1 MMSAG
6 VCQKIFRFIKR
17 ADLESFGGEQVMH
30 RFEDG
35 KIVIYQTDLICFR
48 VTRVAH
54 AAALLF

>member
-6 VCQKIFRFIKR
+6 VCQKIFRFIEW
-17 ADLESFGGEQVMH
+17 ANLESFGHEQVLH

-35 KIVIYQTDLICFR
+35 KVVVYQTDLICFR
-48 VTRVAH
+48 VTRLAH

>member
-1 MMSAG
+1 MMRAG
-6 VCQKIFRFIKR
+6 VCQKIFRSIKR

-35 KIVIYQTDLICFR
+35 RIVIYQTDLICM
-48 VTRVAH
+48 VITRIAH